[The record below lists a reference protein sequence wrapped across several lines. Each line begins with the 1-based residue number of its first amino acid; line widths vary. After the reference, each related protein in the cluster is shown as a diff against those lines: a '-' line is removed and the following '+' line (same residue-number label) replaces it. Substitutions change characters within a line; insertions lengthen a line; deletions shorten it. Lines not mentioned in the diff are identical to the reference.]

1 MEETVMNNDNFENVK
16 LDIFEGPLD
25 LLLNLIR
32 ENDLDIY
39 ELSLAQVTQ
48 QYLEYVELLKNFDF
62 DNIGDYMV
70 IAAELGR
77 LKSRSLL
84 PKDEEEE
91 IIEDESGMDLVEML
105 KEYKKYRNLSEE
117 LNNRNILGRDTFKNS
132 FDTSYRTET
141 LWEVQKTDVWK
152 LVGALKNILALE
164 RYKDPP
170 EIEFKEEV
178 INKFER
184 RKEIEIL
191 FKQQKSIRFNDF
203 FVNLSKDNIIVSFL
217 ILLEMVKESVID
229 FTGSDETDI
238 EFFKKGESHE

>member
-1 MEETVMNNDNFENVK
+1 MENNVENNTSFEKVK

-25 LLLNLIR
+25 LLLNLIK

-39 ELSLAQVTQ
+39 ELSLTQVTQ
-48 QYLEYVELLKNFDF
+48 QYLEYVELLKRFDF

-91 IIEDESGMDLVEML
+91 VVEGDTEIDLVEML
-105 KEYKKYRNLSEE
+105 REYKKYRNLSEE
-117 LNNRNILGRDTFKNS
+117 LNNRPILGRDTFKKS
-132 FDTSYRTET
+132 FDSTYRTET
-141 LWEVQKTDVWK
+141 VWEVQKTDVWK
-152 LVGALKNILALE
+152 LVGALKNLLALE

-170 EIEFKEEV
+170 EIEFKEEI

-184 RKEIEIL
+184 RKEIQIQFNNQERIK
-191 FKQQKSIRFNDF
+191 FKDF
-203 FVNLSKDNIIVSFL
+203 FLNLSKENIIVSFL
-217 ILLEMVKESVID
+217 ILLELVRESLID
-229 FTGSDETDI
+229 FSGTNENDI
-238 EFFKKGESHE
+238 EFFIKGETNE